1 MVPDV
6 TLNGAPLMSA
16 LHSKVAELITGL
28 VPAISAQ
35 NCAHLSEMPGTAG
48 HDEVKSPRTN

>member
-48 HDEVKSPRTN
+48 HDEVKFPRTN